1 MCYYTVLHCIVLH
14 WSHAIASYDYYY
26 YGYWQNALV
35 KTIFLYLKKMYLQFN
50 NNLFLKLQWKGILFF
65 ITNITLTTCIMFHL
79 VFSADGECL
88 KIMRWFHVF

>member
-35 KTIFLYLKKMYLQFN
+35 KTIFLYFKKN
-50 NNLFLKLQWKGILFF
+50 
-65 ITNITLTTCIMFHL
+65 
-79 VFSADGECL
+79 VFTIEQ
-88 KIMRWFHVF
+88 